1 MGLII
6 KSIANLPYEEQEKC
20 LDQLTSALS
29 SSLRPIEIDGEV
41 YHIPDAVQQLIDSLW
56 DMIQGAN
63 EKPED

>member
-6 KSIANLPYEEQEKC
+6 KSIANLPYKEQERC

-41 YHIPDAVQQLIDSLW
+41 YHIPDEVQQLIDSL
-56 DMIQGAN
+56 
-63 EKPED
+63 